1 MKTAEKLGENTRNI
15 RGFYCY
21 GYPFLKYYRS
31 KKIGVAGKGRIR
43 LGVKYTIR
51 ENHLFSK
58 AYSKGKKFVGR
69 RVVVYL
75 LPDYAA
81 SRLAKADPKKR
92 RHNRIGITVTKK
104 FGGAVERSRAR
115 RIIRAGLAE
124 AEKTPIKQG
133 FLIVIAARSSA
144 ANAKSG
150 DIAADL
156 RIAFEKLG
164 LSGATDLQN
173 KKP

>member
-1 MKTAEKLGENTRNI
+1 M
-15 RGFYCY
+15 
-21 GYPFLKYYRS
+21 
-31 KKIGVAGKGRIR
+31 GR
-43 LGVKYTIR
+43 L
-51 ENHLFSK
+51 
-58 AYSKGKKFVGR
+58 
-69 RVVVYL
+69 VVVYM

-81 SRLAKADPKKR
+81 SRLAKSDPKKR

-115 RIIRAGLAE
+115 RIIRAGLEMAS
-124 AEKTPIKQG
+124 KPPIKQG

-144 ANAKSG
+144 LGARSQ

-156 RIAFEKLG
+156 RAAFEKLG
-164 LSGATDLQN
+164 LTGASALQT